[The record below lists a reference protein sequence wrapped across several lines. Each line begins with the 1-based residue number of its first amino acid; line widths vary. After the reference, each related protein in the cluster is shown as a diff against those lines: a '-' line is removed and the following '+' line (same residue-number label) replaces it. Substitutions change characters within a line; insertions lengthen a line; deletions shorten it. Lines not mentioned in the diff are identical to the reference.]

1 MDNLTN
7 TILIASSTRGANVIK
22 LMTFCHRMLV
32 SQNAVL
38 KMLTPTQKHLGD
50 FSQSDSGLVNF
61 VRGTVCEMFVPL
73 QLLVC
78 SV

>member
-7 TILIASSTRGANVIK
+7 TTLIASSTSGPNVIK

-38 KMLTPTQKHLGD
+38 KMLTSNSKALG
-50 FSQSDSGLVNF
+50 
-61 VRGTVCEMFVPL
+61 RL
-73 QLLVC
+73 QPV
-78 SV
+78 